1 MICGGIQGDNLHGDW
16 IPLMLGKYSCLLL
29 KEVHGIE
36 EGNFQKNIVILQIL
50 GRFICNWKYDS
61 KNFG

>member
-1 MICGGIQGDNLHGDW
+1 LDSPHVGEIFM
-16 IPLMLGKYSCLLL
+16 PSF